1 MTAQN
6 WLVVT
11 TRPHREAW
19 AAENCLAQ
27 GFETYR
33 PLIMRKQRIPARIIA
48 VPLFPSYMFVR
59 FTESWPRL
67 LSTFGVSGLIRHG
80 DDPATIHDAIIHQLQ
95 QREIDGIVQLPKPK
109 PGMRVNIVRGSFEG
123 KTGLYLGQC
132 THDRTRIL
140 LDVLG
145 RKLKV
150 FIAADAVQLAA

>member
-1 MTAQN
+1 MTAEP

-27 GFETYR
+27 GFEPYR
-33 PLIMRKQRIPARIIA
+33 PLIMRKQRIPARIVA

-59 FTESWPRL
+59 FTETWPRL
-67 LSTFGVSGLIRHG
+67 LSTFGISGLIRHG
-80 DDPATIHDAIIHQLQ
+80 DDPATVAGHVVAQLK
-95 QREIDGIVQLPKPK
+95 RHEIDGIVQLPKPR

-123 KTGLYLGQC
+123 KTGLYLGQSN
-132 THDRTRIL
+132 HDRTRIL